1 VIDEETGVLIDSGEF
16 TGLPA
21 SEGIAK
27 IVEWLREK
35 GRGAPAISYRLR
47 DWSMSRQRYWGCPI
61 PIVYCE
67 DDGPVAVPETE
78 LPVILPEIEDYRPQG
93 MAPLAANEEW
103 MNVPCPKCGKPARRE
118 PDTMD
123 TFVDSSWYFLRY
135 CDPHNDQ
142 APWDR
147 RIVDYWMPVDQ
158 YIGGIE
164 HAILHLLY
172 ARFICRTLHDMG
184 LVSYEEPFTRLF
196 NQGMITKE
204 GFRTASGTW
213 VSPSEVE
220 NGVHKPSGAPVISE
234 IGKMSKSRYNVVP
247 PDELIDKFGA
257 DTERVYTLFIAP
269 PEKEAEWSDD
279 AVNGAHRF
287 LGRVWHMGE
296 QILTLGSGGSPSAA
310 LTRKTHQTID
320 AVTRRFDRF
329 EFNTAISGLME
340 LSNAIGDAL
349 AANADASS
357 VRESYLTL
365 LKLLH
370 PFAPHITEE
379 LWAMF
384 GNPPFIL
391 TSSWPKADAALMIED
406 VITIVV
412 QVNGKLRGQ
421 VEVPNPPE
429 KDVVLAAIRENRKV
443 QQWIEGKEV
452 VKEVYVPGKLV
463 NIVVKG

>member
-1 VIDEETGVLIDSGEF
+1 MGLID
-16 TGLPA
+16 
-21 SEGIAK
+21 
-27 IVEWLREK
+27 
-35 GRGAPAISYRLR
+35 
-47 DWSMSRQRYWGCPI
+47 
-61 PIVYCE
+61 
-67 DDGPVAVPETE
+67 
-78 LPVILPEIEDYRPQG
+78 
-93 MAPLAANEEW
+93 
-103 MNVPCPKCGKPARRE
+103 
-118 PDTMD
+118 
-123 TFVDSSWYFLRY
+123 
-135 CDPHNDQ
+135 
-142 APWDR
+142 
-147 RIVDYWMPVDQ
+147 
-158 YIGGIE
+158 
-164 HAILHLLY
+164 
-172 ARFICRTLHDMG
+172 
-184 LVSYEEPFTRLF
+184 YEEPFTRLF

-204 GFRTASGTW
+204 GFRTVSGSW
-213 VSPSEVE
+213 VLPSEVE
-220 NGVHKPSGAPVISE
+220 NGVHKPTGAPVISE

-247 PDELIDKFGA
+247 PDELIEKFGA

-296 QILTLGSGGSPSAA
+296 QILNGSAGTGSSAA

-320 AVTRRFDRF
+320 TVTRRFDRF

-349 AANADASS
+349 AANADAAAL
-357 VRESYLTL
+357 RDSYTTL

-384 GNPPFIL
+384 GNEPFIL
-391 TSSWPKADAALMIED
+391 TSSWPKADPALMIED

-463 NIVVKG
+463 NIVVRDKA